1 MESQIRVETM
11 KWSLKCINE
20 TPWQLSYS
28 DDRQD
33 LRASCFYSLR
43 DTSALTIIVDIFC
56 CLKDVLSSMST
67 LFYQFDNF
75 LGLFSICQI
84 LHQYFVKKKI
94 IRYPF
99 WTILQSASVGKD
111 PDIYIYFFKNLQL
124 VIVKESSC
132 LFWKEAFID
141 VLLLNLPSSGLFS
154 PEYFFS

>member
-84 LHQYFVKKKI
+84 LHQYFVKKKNYQI
-94 IRYPF
+94 SLLNNSTKCISRQRPGY
-99 WTILQSASVGKD
+99 
-111 PDIYIYFFKNLQL
+111 IYIFLKNLQL

>member
-1 MESQIRVETM
+1 M

-43 DTSALTIIVDIFC
+43 DTSALTIIVNIFC

-84 LHQYFVKKKI
+84 LHHYFVKKNYQISLLNNSIKCI
-94 IRYPF
+94 SRQRPGYRYF
-99 WTILQSASVGKD
+99 
-111 PDIYIYFFKNLQL
+111 FFKNLQL

-132 LFWKEAFID
+132 LFWKEAFYWCTFIEPFIIR
-141 VLLLNLPSSGLFS
+141 NIFSGI
-154 PEYFFS
+154 FFS

>member
-84 LHQYFVKKKI
+84 LHQYFVKKKLSDI
-94 IRYPF
+94 PSEQFYKVH
-99 WTILQSASVGKD
+99 QSAKTR
-111 PDIYIYFFKNLQL
+111 IYIYFFKNLQL